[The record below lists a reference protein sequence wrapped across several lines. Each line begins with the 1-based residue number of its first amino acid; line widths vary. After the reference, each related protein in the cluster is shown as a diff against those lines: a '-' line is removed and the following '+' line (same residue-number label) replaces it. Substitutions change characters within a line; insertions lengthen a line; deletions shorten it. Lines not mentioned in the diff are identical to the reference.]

1 MNKTYQDILNNLH
14 EESTLEPLH
23 LNSRVLLI
31 DSMNTFLRSFAM
43 IPKVNP
49 QGNHVGG
56 LVGFL
61 KSLGRAIK
69 EIQPTRVILVFDG
82 QGNITNRRNTY
93 SEYKANRQIKRITN
107 FNVFST
113 LEEESESVATQMMRL
128 LDYLKCLP
136 VNISIIDKIEADDT
150 IAYLSQKLKD
160 DVVIYSADQDFLQL
174 VNNRI
179 IVYNPLEKVL
189 VRYNRNNK
197 PVYESGKFYKP
208 KDVFEKYGLW
218 PHNFITM
225 KCLMGDKSDNLPG
238 VKGLGP
244 KKLMKFFPEI
254 ADKEKF
260 TLQEAYQKA
269 TDKVDEHGIYGNVH
283 LFKNQLEINYELM
296 CLEEIELVE
305 ADQQEL
311 DELIKT
317 NPYNF
322 NKAKFLGMYEKD
334 LLGRGIPNTEFW
346 LSEVFS
352 YLQNYKIK

>member
-43 IPKVNP
+43 IPAINP
-49 QGNHVGG
+49 QGNHIGG
-56 LVGFL
+56 LVGFM
-61 KSLGRAIK
+61 KSLGYAIK
-69 EIQPTRVILVFDG
+69 LIQPTRVILVFDG

-113 LEEESESVATQMMRL
+113 LEEESDSVATQMMRL
-128 LDYLKCLP
+128 LDYLKTLP

-160 DVVIYSADQDFLQL
+160 DVIIYSADQDFLQL
-174 VNNRI
+174 VDERVT
-179 IVYNPLEKVL
+179 VYSPIKKKFYRPND
-189 VRYNRNNK
+189 
-197 PVYESGKFYKP
+197 VYEQ
-208 KDVFEKYGLW
+208 YGLY
-218 PHNFITM
+218 PYNFITM

-244 KKLMKFFPEI
+244 KKLMKFFPELGG
-254 ADKEKF
+254 KEKF

-311 DELIKT
+311 DELIET

>member
-1 MNKTYQDILNNLH
+1 MNKAYQDILNNLH
-14 EESTLEPLH
+14 EGSTLEPLH

-43 IPKVNP
+43 IPAINP

-56 LVGFL
+56 LVGFM
-61 KSLGRAIK
+61 KSLGYAIK
-69 EIQPTRVILVFDG
+69 LIQPTRVVLVFDG

-113 LEEESESVATQMMRL
+113 LEEESDSVATQMLRL
-128 LDYLKCLP
+128 LDYLKTLP

-150 IAYLSQKLKD
+150 IAYMSQKLKD
-160 DVVIYSADQDFLQL
+160 DVIIYSADQDFLQL
-174 VNNRI
+174 VNERI
-179 IVYNPLEKVL
+179 TVYSPIK
-189 VRYNRNNK
+189 K
-197 PVYESGKFYKP
+197 KFYRP
-208 KDVFEKYGLW
+208 NDVFEQYGLY

-244 KKLMKFFPEI
+244 KKLFKYFPELTG
-254 ADKEKF
+254 KEKF

-269 TDKVDEHGIYGNVH
+269 TDNVEEHGMYGNVH
-283 LFKNQLEINYELM
+283 LFKSQLEINYELM
-296 CLEEIELVE
+296 SLEDIELLE
-305 ADQQEL
+305 KDQQEL
-311 DELIKT
+311 DELINT
-317 NPYNF
+317 QPYNF
-322 NKAKFLGMYEKD
+322 NKSRFLGLYNKD
-334 LLGRGIPNTEFW
+334 LLGRGVPNTEFW
-346 LSEVFS
+346 LTEVFS

>member
-1 MNKTYQDILNNLH
+1 MNQLYKDILNNLH
-14 EESTLEPLH
+14 EESNLEPLH

-43 IPKVNP
+43 IPAINP

-61 KSLGRAIK
+61 KSLGYVIK
-69 EIQPTRVILVFDG
+69 LIRPTRVILVFDG

-93 SEYKANRQIKRITN
+93 AEYKANRQIKRITN
-107 FNVFST
+107 FKVFST
-113 LEEESESVATQMMRL
+113 LEEESDSISTQMLRL

-160 DVVIYSADQDFLQL
+160 DVIIYSADQDFLQL
-174 VNNRI
+174 VNKRI
-179 IVYNPLEKVL
+179 TVYSPIK
-189 VRYNRNNK
+189 K
-197 PVYESGKFYKP
+197 KFYKP
-208 KDVFEKYGLW
+208 NDVYEQYGIH
-218 PHNFITM
+218 PYNFITM

-244 KKLMKFFPEI
+244 KKLMKYFPEI
-254 ADKEKF
+254 AGEKIF

-269 TDKVDEHGIYGNVH
+269 TDKVEEHGIYGNVH
-283 LFKNQLEINYELM
+283 LFKSQLEINHELM
-296 CLEEIELVE
+296 SLENIQLLEH
-305 ADQQEL
+305 DQKEL
-311 DELIKT
+311 DELIDSP
-317 NPYNF
+317 PYNL
-322 NKAKFLGMYEKD
+322 NKKRFFEMYEKD

-346 LSEVFS
+346 LAEVFS
-352 YLQNYKIK
+352 YLQNYK

>member
-1 MNKTYQDILNNLH
+1 
-14 EESTLEPLH
+14 
-23 LNSRVLLI
+23 
-31 DSMNTFLRSFAM
+31 MNTFLRSFAM
-43 IPKVNP
+43 IPAINP
-49 QGNHVGG
+49 QGNHIGG
-56 LVGFL
+56 LVGFM
-61 KSLGRAIK
+61 KSLGYAIK
-69 EIQPTRVILVFDG
+69 LIQPTRVILVFDG

-113 LEEESESVATQMMRL
+113 LEEESDSVATQMMRL
-128 LDYLKCLP
+128 LDYLKTLP

-160 DVVIYSADQDFLQL
+160 DVIIYSADQDFLQL
-174 VNNRI
+174 VDERVT
-179 IVYNPLEKVL
+179 VYSPIKKKFYRPND
-189 VRYNRNNK
+189 
-197 PVYESGKFYKP
+197 VYEQ
-208 KDVFEKYGLW
+208 YGLY

-244 KKLMKFFPEI
+244 KKLMKFFPELGG
-254 ADKEKF
+254 KEKF

-352 YLQNYKIK
+352 YLQNYKVK

>member
-1 MNKTYQDILNNLH
+1 MKQLYKNILNNLH
-14 EESTLEPLH
+14 EESNLEPLH

-43 IPKVNP
+43 IPAINP

-56 LVGFL
+56 LVGFM
-61 KSLGRAIK
+61 KSLGYVIK
-69 EIQPTRVILVFDG
+69 LIRPTRVVLVFDG

-93 SEYKANRQIKRITN
+93 ADYKANREIKRITN
-107 FNVFST
+107 YQVFST
-113 LEEESESVATQMMRL
+113 LEEESDSIATQMLRL

-160 DVVIYSADQDFLQL
+160 DVIIYSADQDFLQL
-174 VNNRI
+174 VNKRVT
-179 IVYNPLEKVL
+179 VYSPIK
-189 VRYNRNNK
+189 K
-197 PVYESGKFYKP
+197 KFYKP
-208 KDVFEKYGLW
+208 KDVFDQYGLW
-218 PHNFITM
+218 PQNFITM

-244 KKLMKFFPEI
+244 KKLFKFFPELSE
-254 ADKEKF
+254 EKQF

-269 TDKVDEHGIYGNVH
+269 TDKVEEHGIYGNIH
-283 LFKNQLEINYELM
+283 LFKQQLEINYELM
-296 CLEEIELVE
+296 CLNDIQLLE
-305 ADQQEL
+305 ADKNEL
-311 DELIKT
+311 DNLI
-317 NPYNF
+317 NSSPFNF
-322 NKAKFLGMYEKD
+322 NKTKFLGMYEKD

-352 YLQNYKIK
+352 YLTNYKLKQL

>member
-1 MNKTYQDILNNLH
+1 
-14 EESTLEPLH
+14 
-23 LNSRVLLI
+23 
-31 DSMNTFLRSFAM
+31 MNTFLRSFAM
-43 IPKVNP
+43 IPAINP

-61 KSLGRAIK
+61 KSIGYAIK
-69 EIQPTRVILVFDG
+69 LIQPTRIILIFDG

-93 SEYKANRQIKRITN
+93 ADYKANRQIKRITN
-107 FNVFST
+107 YNVFST
-113 LEEESESVATQMMRL
+113 LEEESDSIATQMLRL

-174 VNNRI
+174 VNDRI
-179 IVYNPLEKVL
+179 TVYSPIK
-189 VRYNRNNK
+189 K
-197 PVYESGKFYKP
+197 KFYKQ
-208 KDVFEKYGLW
+208 KDVYEQYGLY
-218 PHNFITM
+218 PQNFITM

-244 KKLMKFFPEI
+244 KKLFKYFPELSE
-254 ADKEKF
+254 DKKF

-283 LFKNQLEINYELM
+283 LFKSQLEINYELM
-296 CLEEIELVE
+296 SLEDIELLE
-305 ADQQEL
+305 KDQQEL
-311 DELIKT
+311 DELINT
-317 NPYNF
+317 QPYNF
-322 NKAKFLGMYEKD
+322 NKSRFLGLYNKD
-334 LLGRGIPNTEFW
+334 LLGRGVPNTEFW

>member
-1 MNKTYQDILNNLH
+1 MNQLYKDILNNLH
-14 EESTLEPLH
+14 EESNLEPLH

-43 IPKVNP
+43 IPAINP

-61 KSLGRAIK
+61 KSLGYVIK
-69 EIQPTRVILVFDG
+69 LIRPTRVILVFDG

-93 SEYKANRQIKRITN
+93 AEYKANRQIKRITN
-107 FNVFST
+107 FKVFST
-113 LEEESESVATQMMRL
+113 LEEESDSISTQMLRL

-160 DVVIYSADQDFLQL
+160 DVIIYSADQDFLQL
-174 VNNRI
+174 VNKRI
-179 IVYNPLEKVL
+179 TVYSPIK
-189 VRYNRNNK
+189 K
-197 PVYESGKFYKP
+197 KFYKP
-208 KDVFEKYGLW
+208 NDVYEQYGIH
-218 PHNFITM
+218 PYNFITM

-244 KKLMKFFPEI
+244 KKLMKYFPEI
-254 ADKEKF
+254 AGEKRF

-269 TDKVDEHGIYGNVH
+269 TDKVEEHGIYGNVH
-283 LFKNQLEINYELM
+283 LFKSQLEINHELM
-296 CLEEIELVE
+296 SLENIQLLEH
-305 ADQQEL
+305 DQKEL
-311 DELIKT
+311 DELIDSP
-317 NPYNF
+317 PYNL
-322 NKAKFLGMYEKD
+322 NKKRFFEMYEKD

-346 LSEVFS
+346 LAEVFS
-352 YLQNYKIK
+352 YLQNYK

>member
-1 MNKTYQDILNNLH
+1 
-14 EESTLEPLH
+14 
-23 LNSRVLLI
+23 
-31 DSMNTFLRSFAM
+31 M
-43 IPKVNP
+43 IPAINP

-61 KSLGRAIK
+61 KSIGYAIK
-69 EIQPTRVILVFDG
+69 LIRPTRIILVFDG

-93 SEYKANRQIKRITN
+93 ADYKANRQIKRITN
-107 FNVFST
+107 FQVFSS
-113 LEEESESVATQMMRL
+113 LEEESESVSTQMMRL

-160 DVVIYSADQDFLQL
+160 DVIIYSADQDFLQL
-174 VNNRI
+174 VNDRI
-179 IVYNPLEKVL
+179 TVYSPIK
-189 VRYNRNNK
+189 K
-197 PVYESGKFYKP
+197 QFYRP
-208 KDVFEKYGLW
+208 NDVFEQYGLY
-218 PHNFITM
+218 PQNFITM

-244 KKLMKFFPEI
+244 KKMFKLFPELSTT
-254 ADKEKF
+254 KKF
-260 TLQEAYQKA
+260 TLKEAYQKA
-269 TDKVDEHGIYGNVH
+269 TDNVEEHGLYGNIH

-296 CLEEIELVE
+296 SLEDIELLD
-305 ADQQEL
+305 ADQREL
-311 DELIKT
+311 DKLIET
-317 NPYNF
+317 EPYNF

>member
-1 MNKTYQDILNNLH
+1 MNQLYKDILNNLH
-14 EESTLEPLH
+14 EESNLEPLH

-43 IPKVNP
+43 IPAINP

-61 KSLGRAIK
+61 KSLGYVIK
-69 EIQPTRVILVFDG
+69 LIRPTRVILVFDG

-107 FNVFST
+107 FKVFST
-113 LEEESESVATQMMRL
+113 LAEESDSIATQMLRL

-136 VNISIIDKIEADDT
+136 VSISIIDKIEADDT

-160 DVVIYSADQDFLQL
+160 DVIIYSADQDFLQL
-174 VNNRI
+174 VNKRI
-179 IVYNPLEKVL
+179 TVYSPIKKKFYRPND
-189 VRYNRNNK
+189 
-197 PVYESGKFYKP
+197 VYEQ
-208 KDVFEKYGLW
+208 YGMH
-218 PHNFITM
+218 PYNFITM

-244 KKLMKFFPEI
+244 KKLMKYFPEI
-254 ADKEKF
+254 AGEKLF

-269 TDKVDEHGIYGNVH
+269 TDKVEEHGIYGNVH
-283 LFKNQLEINYELM
+283 LFKSQLEINYELM
-296 CLEEIELVE
+296 SLDNIQLLEH
-305 ADQQEL
+305 DQKEL
-311 DELIKT
+311 DELIDSP
-317 NPYNF
+317 PYNL
-322 NKAKFLGMYEKD
+322 NKKRFFEMYEKD

-346 LSEVFS
+346 LAEVFS
-352 YLQNYKIK
+352 YLQKYK

>member
-1 MNKTYQDILNNLH
+1 MNQLYKDILNNLH
-14 EESTLEPLH
+14 EESNLEPLH

-43 IPKVNP
+43 IPAINP

-61 KSLGRAIK
+61 KSLGYVIK
-69 EIQPTRVILVFDG
+69 LIRPTRVILVFDG

-93 SEYKANRQIKRITN
+93 AEYKANRQIKRITN
-107 FNVFST
+107 FKVFST
-113 LEEESESVATQMMRL
+113 LEEESDSISTQMLRL

-160 DVVIYSADQDFLQL
+160 DVIIYSADQDFLQL
-174 VNNRI
+174 VNKRI
-179 IVYNPLEKVL
+179 TVYSPIKKKFYRPND
-189 VRYNRNNK
+189 
-197 PVYESGKFYKP
+197 VYEQ
-208 KDVFEKYGLW
+208 YGMH
-218 PHNFITM
+218 PYNFITM

-244 KKLMKFFPEI
+244 KKLMKYFPEI
-254 ADKEKF
+254 AGEKLF

-269 TDKVDEHGIYGNVH
+269 TDKVEEHGIYGNVH
-283 LFKNQLEINYELM
+283 LFKSQLEINYELM
-296 CLEEIELVE
+296 SLDNIQLLEH
-305 ADQQEL
+305 DQKEL
-311 DELIKT
+311 DELIDSP
-317 NPYNF
+317 PYNL
-322 NKAKFLGMYEKD
+322 NKKRFFEMYEKD

-346 LSEVFS
+346 LAEVFS
-352 YLQNYKIK
+352 YLQNYK

>member
-14 EESTLEPLH
+14 EEDNLEPLH

-43 IPKVNP
+43 IPAINP
-49 QGNHVGG
+49 QGNHIGG

-61 KSLGRAIK
+61 KSLGYVIK
-69 EIQPTRVILVFDG
+69 LIRPTRVILVFDG

-93 SEYKANRQIKRITN
+93 ADYKANREIKRITN
-107 FNVFST
+107 YKVFST
-113 LEEESESVATQMMRL
+113 LEEESDSIATQMLRL
-128 LDYLKCLP
+128 LDYLKSLP

-160 DVVIYSADQDFLQL
+160 DVIIYSADQDFLQL
-174 VNNRI
+174 VNDRI
-179 IVYNPLEKVL
+179 TVYSPIK
-189 VRYNRNNK
+189 K
-197 PVYESGKFYKP
+197 KFYKP
-208 KDVFEKYGLW
+208 NDVYEQYGMH
-218 PHNFITM
+218 PYNFITM

-244 KKLMKFFPEI
+244 KKLMKYFPEI
-254 ADKEKF
+254 AGKKRF

-269 TDKVDEHGIYGNVH
+269 TDKVEEHGIYGNVH

-296 CLEEIELVE
+296 SLENVKLL
-305 ADQQEL
+305 DKDKKEL
-311 DELIKT
+311 DKLIDSP
-317 NPYNF
+317 PYNF
-322 NKAKFLGMYEKD
+322 NKKRFLEMYEKD

-346 LSEVFS
+346 LAEVFS
-352 YLQNYKIK
+352 YLQNYKNK

>member
-1 MNKTYQDILNNLH
+1 MNQLYKDILNNLH
-14 EESTLEPLH
+14 EESNLEPLH

-43 IPKVNP
+43 IPAINP
-49 QGNHVGG
+49 QGNHIGG

-61 KSLGRAIK
+61 KSLGYVIK
-69 EIQPTRVILVFDG
+69 LIRPTRVILVFDG

-93 SEYKANRQIKRITN
+93 ADYKANREIKRITN

-113 LEEESESVATQMMRL
+113 LEEESDSIATQMLRL
-128 LDYLKCLP
+128 LDYLKALP

-160 DVVIYSADQDFLQL
+160 DVIIYSADQDFLQL
-174 VNNRI
+174 VNDRI
-179 IVYNPLEKVL
+179 TVYSPIK
-189 VRYNRNNK
+189 K
-197 PVYESGKFYKP
+197 KFYKP
-208 KDVFEKYGLW
+208 NDVYEQYGLH
-218 PHNFITM
+218 PYNFITM

-254 ADKEKF
+254 AGEKRF

-269 TDKVDEHGIYGNVH
+269 TDKVEEHGIYGNVH
-283 LFKNQLEINYELM
+283 LFKKQLEVNYELM
-296 CLEEIELVE
+296 SLEDIELLE
-305 ADQQEL
+305 QDRKEL
-311 DELIKT
+311 DELIKSS
-317 NPYNF
+317 PYNF
-322 NKAKFLGMYEKD
+322 NKKRFLEMYEKD

-352 YLQNYKIK
+352 YLQNYK

>member
-1 MNKTYQDILNNLH
+1 M
-14 EESTLEPLH
+14 EPLQ

-31 DSMNTFLRSFAM
+31 DSMNTFLRSFAI
-43 IPKVNP
+43 IPAINP
-49 QGNHVGG
+49 QGNHIGG
-56 LVGFL
+56 LVGFM
-61 KSLGRAIK
+61 KSLGYAIK
-69 EIQPTRVILVFDG
+69 LIQPTRVILVFDG

-113 LEEESESVATQMMRL
+113 LEEESDSVSSQMMRL
-128 LDYLKCLP
+128 LDYLKTLP

-160 DVVIYSADQDFLQL
+160 DVIIYSADQDFLQL
-174 VNNRI
+174 VNKRI
-179 IVYNPLEKVL
+179 TVYSPIK
-189 VRYNRNNK
+189 K
-197 PVYESGKFYKP
+197 KFYRP
-208 KDVFEKYGLW
+208 QDVFDQYGLY
-218 PHNFITM
+218 PQNFITM

-244 KKLMKFFPEI
+244 KKLFKYFPELGGN
-254 ADKEKF
+254 KQF
-260 TLQEAYQKA
+260 TLNEAYNKA
-269 TDKVDEHGIYGNVH
+269 TEKVEEHGIYGNVH
-283 LFKNQLEINYELM
+283 LFKKQLEINYELM
-296 CLEEIELVE
+296 SLEDIELLE
-305 ADQQEL
+305 NDQQEL
-311 DELIKT
+311 DELIDT
-317 NPYNF
+317 SPYNF

>member
-1 MNKTYQDILNNLH
+1 
-14 EESTLEPLH
+14 
-23 LNSRVLLI
+23 
-31 DSMNTFLRSFAM
+31 MNTFLRSFAM
-43 IPKVNP
+43 IPAINP

-61 KSLGRAIK
+61 KSIGYAIK
-69 EIQPTRVILVFDG
+69 LIRPTRIILVFDG

-93 SEYKANRQIKRITN
+93 SDYKANRQIKRITN
-107 FNVFST
+107 FQVFSS
-113 LEEESESVATQMMRL
+113 LEEESESVSTQMLRL

-150 IAYLSQKLKD
+150 IAYLSQRLKD
-160 DVVIYSADQDFLQL
+160 NVIIYSADQDFLQL

-179 IVYNPLEKVL
+179 TVYSPIK
-189 VRYNRNNK
+189 K
-197 PVYESGKFYKP
+197 QFYRP
-208 KDVFEKYGLW
+208 NDVFEQYGLY
-218 PHNFITM
+218 PPNFITM

-244 KKLMKFFPEI
+244 KKLFKLFPELSGT
-254 ADKEKF
+254 EKF
-260 TLQEAYQKA
+260 TLKEAYQKA
-269 TDKVDEHGIYGNVH
+269 TNNVEEHGLYGNIH
-283 LFKNQLEINYELM
+283 LFKNQLEINYQLM
-296 CLEEIELVE
+296 SLEDIELLD

-311 DELIKT
+311 DKLIET
-317 NPYNF
+317 ESYNF

>member
-1 MNKTYQDILNNLH
+1 MIKAHQDILDNLH
-14 EESTLEPLH
+14 EGSDLEPLH

-31 DSMNTFLRSFAM
+31 DSMNTFLRSFAI
-43 IPKVNP
+43 IPAINP
-49 QGNHVGG
+49 QGNHIGG
-56 LVGFL
+56 LVGFM
-61 KSLGRAIK
+61 KSLGYAIK
-69 EIQPTRVILVFDG
+69 LIQPTRVILVFDG

-113 LEEESESVATQMMRL
+113 LEEESDSVSTQMMRL
-128 LDYLKCLP
+128 LDYLKTLP

-160 DVVIYSADQDFLQL
+160 DVIIYSADQDFLQL
-174 VNNRI
+174 VNKRI
-179 IVYNPLEKVL
+179 TVYSPIK
-189 VRYNRNNK
+189 K
-197 PVYESGKFYKP
+197 KFYRP
-208 KDVFEKYGLW
+208 QDIFDQYGLY
-218 PHNFITM
+218 PKNFITM

-244 KKLMKFFPEI
+244 KKLFKYFPELGGS
-254 ADKEKF
+254 EKF
-260 TLQEAYQKA
+260 TLKEAYSKA
-269 TDKVDEHGIYGNVH
+269 TEKVEEHGIYGNVH

-296 CLEEIELVE
+296 SLEDIHLLDKDE
-305 ADQQEL
+305 QEL
-311 DELIKT
+311 DELIT
-317 NPYNF
+317 TSPNNF

-352 YLQNYKIK
+352 YLQKYNIK

>member
-1 MNKTYQDILNNLH
+1 MNQLYKDILNNLH
-14 EESTLEPLH
+14 EESNLEPLH

-43 IPKVNP
+43 IPAINP

-61 KSLGRAIK
+61 KSLGYVIK
-69 EIQPTRVILVFDG
+69 LIRPTRVILVFDG

-93 SEYKANRQIKRITN
+93 AEYKANRQIKRITN
-107 FNVFST
+107 FKVFST
-113 LEEESESVATQMMRL
+113 LEEESDSISTQMLRL

-160 DVVIYSADQDFLQL
+160 DVIIYSADQDFLQL
-174 VNNRI
+174 VNKRI
-179 IVYNPLEKVL
+179 TVYSPIKKKFYRPND
-189 VRYNRNNK
+189 
-197 PVYESGKFYKP
+197 VYEQ
-208 KDVFEKYGLW
+208 YGIH
-218 PHNFITM
+218 PYNFITM

-244 KKLMKFFPEI
+244 KKLMKYFPEI
-254 ADKEKF
+254 AGEKLF

-269 TDKVDEHGIYGNVH
+269 TDKVEEHGIYGNVH
-283 LFKNQLEINYELM
+283 LFKSQLEINYELM
-296 CLEEIELVE
+296 SLDNIQLLEH
-305 ADQQEL
+305 DQKEL
-311 DELIKT
+311 DELIDSP
-317 NPYNF
+317 PYNL
-322 NKAKFLGMYEKD
+322 NKKRFFEMYEKD

-346 LSEVFS
+346 LAEVFS
-352 YLQNYKIK
+352 YLQNYK

>member
-1 MNKTYQDILNNLH
+1 
-14 EESTLEPLH
+14 
-23 LNSRVLLI
+23 
-31 DSMNTFLRSFAM
+31 M
-43 IPKVNP
+43 IPAINP

-56 LVGFL
+56 LVGFM
-61 KSLGRAIK
+61 KSLGYAIK
-69 EIQPTRVILVFDG
+69 LIQPTRVVLVFDG

-113 LEEESESVATQMMRL
+113 LEEESDSVATQMLRL
-128 LDYLKCLP
+128 LDYLKTLP

-174 VNNRI
+174 VNERI
-179 IVYNPLEKVL
+179 TVYSPIKKKFYRPND
-189 VRYNRNNK
+189 
-197 PVYESGKFYKP
+197 VYEQ
-208 KDVFEKYGLW
+208 YGLY

-244 KKLMKFFPEI
+244 KKLFKYFPELTG
-254 ADKEKF
+254 KEKF

-269 TDKVDEHGIYGNVH
+269 TDSVEEHGMYGNVH
-283 LFKNQLEINYELM
+283 LFKSQLEINHELM
-296 CLEEIELVE
+296 SLEDIELIDK
-305 ADQQEL
+305 DQQEL
-311 DELIKT
+311 DELIET

-346 LSEVFS
+346 LTEVFS

>member
-1 MNKTYQDILNNLH
+1 MNKNYQNILDNLH
-14 EESTLEPLH
+14 EGSDMEPLQ

-31 DSMNTFLRSFAM
+31 DSMNTFLRSFAI
-43 IPKVNP
+43 IPAINP
-49 QGNHVGG
+49 QGNHIGG
-56 LVGFL
+56 LVGFM
-61 KSLGRAIK
+61 KSLGYAIK
-69 EIQPTRVILVFDG
+69 LIQPTRVILVFDG

-113 LEEESESVATQMMRL
+113 LEEESDSVSSQMMRL
-128 LDYLKCLP
+128 LDYLKTLP

-160 DVVIYSADQDFLQL
+160 DVIIYSADQDFLQL
-174 VNNRI
+174 VNKRI
-179 IVYNPLEKVL
+179 TVYSPIK
-189 VRYNRNNK
+189 K
-197 PVYESGKFYKP
+197 KFYRP
-208 KDVFEKYGLW
+208 QDVFDQYGLY
-218 PHNFITM
+218 PQNFITM

-244 KKLMKFFPEI
+244 KKLFKYFPELGGN
-254 ADKEKF
+254 KQF
-260 TLQEAYQKA
+260 TLNEAYNKA
-269 TDKVDEHGIYGNVH
+269 TEKVEEHGIYGNVH
-283 LFKNQLEINYELM
+283 LFKKQLEINYELM
-296 CLEEIELVE
+296 SLEDIELLE
-305 ADQQEL
+305 NDQQEL
-311 DELIKT
+311 DELIDT
-317 NPYNF
+317 SPYNF

>member
-1 MNKTYQDILNNLH
+1 MNQLYKDILNNLH
-14 EESTLEPLH
+14 EESNLEPLH

-43 IPKVNP
+43 IPAINP

-61 KSLGRAIK
+61 KSLGYVIK
-69 EIQPTRVILVFDG
+69 LIRPTRVILVFDG

-93 SEYKANRQIKRITN
+93 AEYKANRQIKRITN
-107 FNVFST
+107 FKVFST
-113 LEEESESVATQMMRL
+113 LEEESDSISTQMLRL

-160 DVVIYSADQDFLQL
+160 DVIIYSADQDFLQL
-174 VNNRI
+174 VNKRI
-179 IVYNPLEKVL
+179 TVYSPIKKKFYRPND
-189 VRYNRNNK
+189 
-197 PVYESGKFYKP
+197 VYEQ
-208 KDVFEKYGLW
+208 YGMH
-218 PHNFITM
+218 PYNFITM

-244 KKLMKFFPEI
+244 KKLMKYFPEI
-254 ADKEKF
+254 AGEKRF

-269 TDKVDEHGIYGNVH
+269 TDKVEEHGIYGNVH
-283 LFKNQLEINYELM
+283 LFKSQLEINHELM
-296 CLEEIELVE
+296 SLENIQLLEH
-305 ADQQEL
+305 DQKEL
-311 DELIKT
+311 DELIDSP
-317 NPYNF
+317 PYNL
-322 NKAKFLGMYEKD
+322 NKKRFFEMYEKD

-346 LSEVFS
+346 LAEVFS
-352 YLQNYKIK
+352 YLQNYK

>member
-1 MNKTYQDILNNLH
+1 MIKAHQDILDNLH
-14 EESTLEPLH
+14 EGSDLEPLH

-31 DSMNTFLRSFAM
+31 DSMNTFLRSFAI
-43 IPKVNP
+43 IPAINP
-49 QGNHVGG
+49 QGNHIGG
-56 LVGFL
+56 LVGFM
-61 KSLGRAIK
+61 KSLGYAIK
-69 EIQPTRVILVFDG
+69 LIQPTRVVLVFDG

-113 LEEESESVATQMMRL
+113 LEEESDSVSTQMMRL
-128 LDYLKCLP
+128 LDYLKTLP

-160 DVVIYSADQDFLQL
+160 DVIIYSADQDFLQL
-174 VNNRI
+174 VNKRI
-179 IVYNPLEKVL
+179 TVYSPIK
-189 VRYNRNNK
+189 K
-197 PVYESGKFYKP
+197 KFYRP
-208 KDVFEKYGLW
+208 QDIFDQYGLY
-218 PHNFITM
+218 PKNFITM

-244 KKLMKFFPEI
+244 KKLFKYFPELGGS
-254 ADKEKF
+254 EKF
-260 TLQEAYQKA
+260 TLKEAYSKA
-269 TDKVDEHGIYGNVH
+269 TEKVEEHGIYGNVH

-296 CLEEIELVE
+296 SLEDIVLLDK
-305 ADQQEL
+305 DQQEL
-311 DELIKT
+311 DELLE
-317 NPYNF
+317 NRPHNF
-322 NKAKFLGMYEKD
+322 NKSKFLGMYEKD